1 MMIASWAVVLSALVY
16 LCLLFAVAHWGD
28 HAGGRLMRRRWR
40 STVYALALAV
50 YCTSW
55 TFYGSVGLASRSGLN
70 FLAIYIGPVLVICLG
85 YPLIARII
93 RIAKAQNITSVADF
107 VAARYGKS
115 ERVAALVCMIAVIAA
130 LPYIALQL
138 KAVSTSVEVLLV
150 ANGTS
155 DGGHV
160 PILGDVALL
169 VALLLAGF
177 SVAFGTR
184 HADATEHQNGLVLAI
199 AVESLVK
206 LGAFLLA
213 GFFVTYWMFA
223 GFEDLAAR
231 IGSAG
236 HTLNLLGPTADPMSY
251 GAILLI
257 AAAAALL
264 LPRQFHVMVV
274 ENRAEDD
281 LRRAVWLFPLYL
293 VAINIFVIPLA
304 LAGLHLLPGGDVDRD
319 MTVLLLP
326 LQGGSGTVAL
336 ITFIGGLSAATAMV
350 IVETIAVSVMIAN
363 HLVMPLVLR
372 RRGFSAEIKP
382 GGRVPNLGRFLLIV
396 RRVAI
401 VALTLLAYAYYRVA
415 GDDELAAIGL
425 LSFAAIAQIAPAFL
439 GGLLWRR
446 ATAQGATA
454 GLLVGILTWAYTLLL
469 PTIMD
474 DPAGSI
480 LMTEGP
486 FGLSGLRPTAIAGTE
501 LPQLT
506 HGILWSL
513 ALNCLAYVFFSLR
526 RPATALE
533 RLQASA
539 FMGESSTPIAP
550 TMRLLRASVTVE
562 ELSRAVGR
570 FLGEDRTRRS
580 FAGFARSRGMVLDR
594 HAEADIHFLRYAEH
608 LLASAIG
615 AASSRLALSL
625 VLRRGNLSTR
635 AALRLLDE
643 ASAALQHDRDL
654 LQHAIDHAQQGITVL
669 DRDLR
674 LLTWNQAFIDLYGFP
689 PELIRIG
696 VGMEEIIRVN
706 AERGA
711 YGPGAVDE
719 LVAMRLHSVMHDP
732 GPVRVKLYPSGRVI
746 SVRSNRLP
754 GGGLVNTYTDV
765 TDLVAQE
772 QERERENVT
781 LEHRV
786 RERTEELTRLN
797 EELTLAKRKAD
808 EANAS
813 KTRFLAAASH
823 DILQPLNAARLYATS
838 LAERTVSPEERS
850 LAENVDASL
859 DAVEEILTTLL
870 DISRLD
876 TGALRPQWATVKLDE
891 LFRQLAREFGPMA
904 EAKQLQ
910 LRFVPTTLSVR
921 SDRQL
926 LRRLVQNLVSNA
938 VKYTPKGRVLVGV
951 RRRGTH
957 LTLEVWDT
965 GIGIPA
971 SQKKTIF
978 REFRRLSAGAKA
990 ARGLGLGLSIVERI
1004 GKTLGVEIV
1013 LNSEPERGSVFS
1025 VTLPIAR
1032 AEPPGAA
1039 EPVKAVRGPQIA
1051 PLQRMLVLAIDNEP
1065 AVLDGMATLLRGW
1078 GCEVVTATSIEEARQ
1093 RVLTKG
1099 EPPEI
1104 VIADYH
1110 LDEEDGLSAIA
1121 AVREQIGFGLPAVLI
1136 TADRSPELRE
1146 RAEASDISVLN
1157 KPLKPASLRAL
1168 LSRIHVARLAAE

>member
-1 MMIASWAVVLSALVY
+1 MIASWAVFLSALVY

-28 HAGGRLMRRRWR
+28 HSGRRVMRRRWGP
-40 STVYALALAV
+40 TVYALALAV

-55 TFYGSVGLASRSGLN
+55 TFYGSVGLASRAGLN
-70 FLAIYIGPVLVICLG
+70 FLAIYIGPILLICLG
-85 YPLIARII
+85 CPLIARVI

-115 ERVAALVCMIAVIAA
+115 ERVAALVCIIAVIGA

-138 KAVSTSVEVLLV
+138 KAVSASVEVLL
-150 ANGTS
+150 AAETREATGT
-155 DGGHV
+155 
-160 PILGDVALL
+160 PLLGDIALL
-169 VALLLAGF
+169 VAILLAGF

-184 HADATEHQNGLVLAI
+184 HADATEHQNGMVLAI
-199 AVESLVK
+199 ALESLVK
-206 LGAFLLA
+206 LGAFLLV
-213 GFFVTYWMFA
+213 GFFVVYWMFD
-223 GFEDLAAR
+223 GFTDMVAR
-231 IGSAG
+231 LGKSGYA
-236 HTLNLLGPTADPMSY
+236 LDLLGPTADPISY
-251 GAILLI
+251 AAMLLI
-257 AAAAALL
+257 SASAALL
-264 LPRQFHVMVV
+264 LPRQFHMMVV
-274 ENRAEDD
+274 ENRGPED

-293 VAINIFVIPLA
+293 VAINVFVVPLA
-304 LAGLHLLPGGDVDRD
+304 LAGLHLFPGQGVDRD

-326 LQGGSGTVAL
+326 LHGGSGTVAL

-372 RRGFSAEIKP
+372 RRGFSGEALPGAEA
-382 GGRVPNLGRFLLIV
+382 PNLGRFLLLV
-396 RRVAI
+396 RRISI
-401 VALTLLAYAYYRVA
+401 VALTLLAYAYYRLA
-415 GDDELAAIGL
+415 GDAELAAIGL
-425 LSFAAIAQIAPAFL
+425 LSFAAVAQIAPAFL
-439 GGLLWRR
+439 GGLFWRR

-454 GLLVGILTWAYTLLL
+454 GLVVGIVTWAYTLLL
-469 PTIMD
+469 PTMID
-474 DPAGSI
+474 DPASSV
-480 LMTEGP
+480 LLAEGP
-486 FGLSGLRPTAIAGTE
+486 FGLAGLRPTAIAGLD

-506 HGILWSL
+506 HGIVWSL
-513 ALNCLAYVFFSLR
+513 ALNLIAYIGFSLA
-526 RPATALE
+526 RPANALE
-533 RLQASA
+533 RLQAAA
-539 FMGESSTPIAP
+539 FMGENRMPIAP
-550 TMRLLRASVTVE
+550 TMRLLRASVSVD

-580 FAGFARSRGMVLDR
+580 FAGFARSRGMVLDQQ
-594 HAEADIHFLRYAEH
+594 AEADIHFLRYAEH

-669 DRDLR
+669 DKDLR

-711 YGPGAVDE
+711 YGPGNVDD

-765 TDLVAQE
+765 TDLFAQE
-772 QERERENVT
+772 QERERENET
-781 LEHRV
+781 LEQRV

-797 EELTLAKRKAD
+797 EELTRAKKLAD

-838 LAERTVSPEERS
+838 LAERTTDPEERS

-876 TGALRPQWATVKLDE
+876 TGALRPQWSTVKLDE
-891 LFRQLAREFGPMA
+891 LFRQLAREFGPLA
-904 EAKQLQ
+904 EAKNLK
-910 LRFVPTTLSVR
+910 LTFMRTGLAVR
-921 SDRQL
+921 ADRQL
-926 LRRLVQNLVSNA
+926 LRRLLQNLVSNA
-938 VKYTPKGRVLVGV
+938 VKYTPNGRVLVGV
-951 RRRGTH
+951 RRSGAQARI
-957 LTLEVWDT
+957 EVWDT
-965 GIGIPA
+965 GMGIPA
-971 SQKKTIF
+971 SQQKTIF

-1004 GKTLGVEIV
+1004 AKTLGAEIG
-1013 LNSEPERGSVFS
+1013 LKSEPDRGSVFS
-1025 VTLPIAR
+1025 VTLPAVR
-1032 AEPPGAA
+1032 AEPSSAP
-1039 EPVKAVRGPQIA
+1039 EPPATARRPQIA
-1051 PLQRMLVLAIDNEP
+1051 PLQRMVVLAIDNEP
-1065 AVLDGMATLLRGW
+1065 AVLDGMARLLKGW
-1078 GCEVVTATSIEEARQ
+1078 GCEVVTATSIEEARG
-1093 RVLTKG
+1093 RVHAAG
-1099 EPPEI
+1099 EPEI

-1110 LDEEDGLSAIA
+1110 LDDGEGLSAIA
-1121 AVREQIGFGLPAVLI
+1121 AVREEIGFDLPAVLV

-1146 RAEASDISVLN
+1146 RAAEQDVSILN
-1157 KPLKPASLRAL
+1157 KPLKPAALRAL
-1168 LSRIHVARLAAE
+1168 LSRVHVARVAAE

>member
-1 MMIASWAVVLSALVY
+1 MIASWAVVLSALVY

-28 HAGGRLMRRRWR
+28 GAGRRVMRRRSG
-40 STVYALALAV
+40 STVYALALGV

-55 TFYGSVGLASRSGLN
+55 TFYGSVGLASRAGLN
-70 FLAIYIGPVLVICLG
+70 FLAIYLGPILVICLG
-85 YPLIARII
+85 YPLTGRVV

-115 ERVAALVCMIAVIAA
+115 ERVAALVSAIAVIGA

-138 KAVSTSVEVLLV
+138 KAVSASVGVLF
-150 ANGTS
+150 AA
-155 DGGHV
+155 DA
-160 PILGDVALL
+160 PDAAAFPPFGDVALV
-169 VALLLAGF
+169 VALVLAGF

-184 HADATEHQNGLVLAI
+184 HADATEHQSGMVLAI
-199 AVESLVK
+199 AAESLVK
-206 LGAFLLA
+206 LGAFLVV
-213 GFFVTYWMFA
+213 GFFVVYGMFA
-223 GFEDLAAR
+223 GFTDMVAR
-231 IGSAG
+231 LESSG
-236 HTLNLLGPTADPMSY
+236 HVLDLLGPTGDPVSY
-251 GAILLI
+251 SAILLI
-257 AAAAALL
+257 SACAALL
-264 LPRQFHVMVV
+264 LPRQFHMMVV
-274 ENRAEDD
+274 EHRGRDD
-281 LRRAVWLFPLYL
+281 LRRAIWLFPLYL
-293 VAINIFVIPLA
+293 IAINVFVVPLA
-304 LAGLHLLPGGDVDRD
+304 LAGLHVLSGPGIDRD

-326 LQGGSGTVAL
+326 LNGGSGIVAL
-336 ITFIGGLSAATAMV
+336 VTFIGGLSAATAMV
-350 IVETIAVSVMIAN
+350 IVETIAVSVMVAN

-372 RRGFSAEIKP
+372 RRGFAADPRAGEAS
-382 GGRVPNLGRFLLIV
+382 PNLGRFLLLV
-396 RRVAI
+396 RRAAI

-415 GDDELAAIGL
+415 GDAELAAIGL
-425 LSFAAIAQIAPAFL
+425 LSFAAVAQIAPAFL

-446 ATAQGATA
+446 ATAQGASA
-454 GLLVGILTWAYTLLL
+454 GLIVGIATWAYTLLL
-469 PTIMD
+469 PTIVA
-474 DPAGSI
+474 DPASSI
-480 LMTEGP
+480 LLLEGP
-486 FGLSGLRPTAIAGTE
+486 FGFAGLRPTALGNVE

-513 ALNCLAYVFFSLR
+513 SLNLFAYVVFSLG

-539 FMGESSTPIAP
+539 FMGENQMPIAP
-550 TMRLLRASVTVE
+550 TMRLLRASVSVD

-580 FAGFARSRGMVLDR
+580 FAGFARSRGVVLDR
-594 HAEADIHFLRYAEH
+594 NAEADIHFLRYAEH

-696 VGMEEIIRVN
+696 VGMEEIVRLN

-711 YGPGAVDE
+711 YGPGNVDD
-719 LVAMRLHSVMHDP
+719 LVATRLHSILHEA
-732 GPVRVKLYPSGRVI
+732 GPVRVKLYPTGRVI

-754 GGGLVNTYTDV
+754 SGGHVNTYTDV
-765 TDLVAQE
+765 TDLFEQE
-772 QERERENVT
+772 QERERQNET

-786 RERTEELTRLN
+786 QERTEELTRLN
-797 EELTLAKRKAD
+797 GQLTEAKRQAD

-838 LAERTVSPEERS
+838 LGERVASPEMRS

-876 TGALRPQWATVKLDE
+876 TGALRPQWSNVRLDDA
-891 LFRQLAREFGPMA
+891 FRQLAREFGPMA
-904 EAKQLQ
+904 EAKRLS
-910 LRFVPTTLSVR
+910 LRIVPSSLCVR

-926 LRRLVQNLVSNA
+926 LQRLLQNLVSNA
-938 VKYTPKGRVLVGV
+938 VKYTPEGRVVVGV
-951 RRRGTH
+951 RRRGGR
-957 LTLEVWDT
+957 LRIEVWDT
-965 GIGIPA
+965 GLGIPA
-971 SQKKTIF
+971 SQQKTIF
-978 REFRRLSAGAKA
+978 HEFRRLTAGAKA

-1004 GKTLGVEIV
+1004 GKTLDAGIE
-1013 LNSEPERGSVFS
+1013 LRSEPERGSVFS
-1025 VTLPIAR
+1025 VSLPIAR
-1032 AEPPGAA
+1032 IGPVAA
-1039 EPVKAVRGPQIA
+1039 QDAQPTSRASRIA
-1051 PLQRMLVLAIDNEP
+1051 PLARMVILAVDNEP
-1065 AVLDGMATLLRGW
+1065 AVLDGMAILLRGW
-1078 GCEVVTATSIEEARQ
+1078 GCAVLTATSIEEARAQ
-1093 RVLTKG
+1093 AAASG
-1099 EPPEI
+1099 ERPDI

-1110 LDEEDGLSAIA
+1110 LDEGDGLSAIA
-1121 AVREQIGFGLPAVLI
+1121 AVRGELEPGLPAVLV

-1146 RAEASDISVLN
+1146 RAAEGEISVLN
-1157 KPLKPASLRAL
+1157 KPLKPAALRAL
-1168 LSRIHVARLAAE
+1168 LSRVRVARIAAE